1 MIESLQQ
8 LLIDWGYW
16 GLFLSAAIAG
26 SLLPFSSEAVLAV
39 LIGMGLDPMWCV
51 AAATI
56 GNTLGGMICYGLGIL
71 GNRNAI
77 RRLGITEEQL
87 ARAERFLAGRGAAMA
102 FFAFLPVIGEAI
114 AVALGFMRSNIW
126 ITVFSMAAG
135 KALRYVLLV
144 LALQGVFSLF

>member
-1 MIESLQQ
+1 M
-8 LLIDWGYW
+8 
-16 GLFLSAAIAG
+16 
-26 SLLPFSSEAVLAV
+26 
-39 LIGMGLDPMWCV
+39 
-51 AAATI
+51 T
-56 GNTLGGMICYGLGIL
+56 CYGLGML

-77 RRLGITEEQL
+77 RRFGITEEQL

-102 FFAFLPVIGEAI
+102 FFAFLPVIGGAI

-135 KALRYVLLV
+135 KVLRYVLLV